1 MRGAMNQGA
10 RSERTEGKVDVDC
23 FEQSRFGDGN
33 IEAVSKR
40 KVRAWEE
47 RDVKEGIKE
56 AAIRP

>member
-1 MRGAMNQGA
+1 MNQGA